1 MVGYS
6 MGGAL
11 AVSFAAYFPN
21 LISSRRPQD
30 ALTLEYRT
38 LPLRCPKLFPRKYVG
53 KVVRV
58 LLNGPTDRFRVGQYA
73 ENLDNKINTTGWSAE
88 IQNQN
93 RLNVSGITDWAIDYH
108 RGFIHSIISALKH
121 APILKQYDTWR
132 RLASHITGP
141 KELQNMADVWNKLH
155 GQKVLLPLL
164 PIEEL
169 RHKATTLLQPSNL
182 KIMEIDGGHVFPIT
196 QSELVATRICRFW
209 ASQMRT
215 RVICKPN

>member
-1 MVGYS
+1 

-21 LISSRRPQD
+21 LISSLVLLAPGGLKD
-30 ALTLEYRT
+30 GLTSEYRT
-38 LPLRCPKLFPRKYVG
+38 LPLRCPKLFPRRYVR
-53 KVVRV
+53 KVVRA
-58 LLNGPTDRFRVGQYA
+58 LLNGPTKRFREGQYT
-73 ENLDNKINTTGWSAE
+73 ENLDNKMNTTGWSAE

-108 RGFIHSIISALKH
+108 RGFIHSITSALKH
-121 APILKQYDTWR
+121 APILKQYDMWR
-132 RLASHITGP
+132 RLAYHITGP
-141 KELQNMADVWNKLH
+141 KELQNMADVQNKLH
-155 GQKVLLPLL
+155 GQKVLLLLGRLDPLL

-182 KIMEIDGGHVFPIT
+182 EIMEIDGGHAFPIT

-209 ASQMRT
+209 ASQS
-215 RVICKPN
+215 